1 MKTVYNGKRVC
12 FSDQL
17 KQGGKPMKL
26 NSVSLQNTQ
35 AWQAAGYDLP
45 AFDVAALCKATME
58 QPVWL
63 HLGAG
68 NLFRA
73 FPAAALQRLIN
84 EGTVD
89 RGVIVAECFD
99 GDIIDQAYAPFDN
112 LSLLCVLK
120 ADGSVDKK
128 VIASVAE
135 ALRCDSKNAA
145 HDARLMEVFSAPTLQ
160 MVSFTITEKGYA
172 VKNPAGEAL
181 PFIQAEISAPP
192 AQAKTTMGKVAA
204 GLYARFLKN
213 AAPIALVSMDNCS
226 HNGDKLKDAVLF
238 IAKAWLEKGFV
249 EQAFIDY
256 LQDGKKVSFP
266 ISMIDKITP
275 RPDEK
280 VAEMLKESGF
290 EDAAPIITGKNT
302 YTAAYVNAEETE
314 YLVIEDLFPAGHMPL
329 EKAGIYFTDR
339 ETVDKAEKMKVCTC
353 LNPLHTAL
361 AILGCLLSHTSISKE
376 MQDEDLNKLV
386 HRIAYQE
393 AMPVVVDPGIL
404 SPAQFAG
411 EVLEK
416 RFPNPFMPDT
426 PQRIATD
433 TSQKLPIRFGET
445 LKAYKASE
453 TLNILDLKCI
463 PFVLAAWLRYL
474 MAIDDNGEA
483 FTPSSDPMLA
493 EMQAALSFLKMGEAV
508 TADQL
513 APALS
518 RKDIF
523 ALDLNEA
530 GLAPVITGYLN
541 EMLAGPGAI
550 RKALQKLL
558 AE

>member
-1 MKTVYNGKRVC
+1 MILNDNI
-12 FSDQL
+12 FSNPSPWLD
-17 KQGGKPMKL
+17 
-26 NSVSLQNTQ
+26 
-35 AWQAAGYDLP
+35 AGYELP
-45 AFDVAALCKATME
+45 AFDVDAMRKKT
-58 QPVWL
+58 QDHPVWL
-63 HLGAG
+63 HMGAG

-84 EGTVD
+84 QGITD
-89 RGVIVAECFD
+89 TGVIVAECFD
-99 GDIIDQAYAPFDN
+99 GDIIDQAYIPYDL
-112 LSLLCVLK
+112 LSILCVLK
-120 ADGSVDKK
+120 ADGSVEKK
-128 VIASVAE
+128 VIASVAQ
-135 ALRCDSKNAA
+135 ALRCDGKNPA
-145 HDARLMEVFSAPTLQ
+145 HDQHLMQILAAPSLQ

-172 VKNPAGEAL
+172 VKDAHGNAL
-181 PFIQAEISAPP
+181 SFIQADIDSLPCH
-192 AQAKTTMGKVAA
+192 AKTTLGKLTA
-204 GLYARFLKN
+204 GLVHRFMEN
-213 AAPIALVSMDNCS
+213 AAPLSLVSMDNCS

-238 IAKAWLEKGFV
+238 IAQGWLEKGYV
-249 EQAFIDY
+249 SQAFIEY
-256 LQDGKKVSFP
+256 LENSSKIAFP

-280 VAEMLKESGF
+280 VADMLKKSGLEST
-290 EDAAPIITGKNT
+290 DLIVTGKNT
-302 YTAAYVNAEETE
+302 YTAAFVNAEETE
-314 YLVIEDLFPAGHMPL
+314 YLVIEDLFPAGRPPL

-339 ETVDKAEKMKVCTC
+339 EVVDKAEKMKVCTC

-361 AILGCLLSHTSISKE
+361 AILGCLLSHTSISEE

-404 SPAQFAG
+404 SPTRFAS

-474 MAIDDNGEA
+474 IAINDDGSA
-483 FTPSSDPMLA
+483 FTPSPDPMLA

-508 TADQL
+508 TAEQL
-513 APALS
+513 APVLS